1 MTNKLNIVLIGN
13 GMYSTGQGT
22 DGYGTIV
29 PAINEFNRKKEKV
42 NLLHIVGSR
51 VESTSKAKEKTDKLQ
66 TISGCNLPIVLSPNS
81 EDNLNEYKKPS
92 KK

>member
-66 TISGCNLPIVLSPNS
+66 DYFWMQSTR
-81 EDNLNEYKKPS
+81 
-92 KK
+92 